1 MLDATAAPFL
11 QPIYD
16 FVAERS
22 VLAAENIGLLAAWV
36 VVPPLDN
43 GSVAINPLPMPLPT
57 AATAR
62 RTAALNPARDFELP
76 APVPHALSSPALAS
90 HDAPLDGH
98 LPQHLTLTLTL
109 SLTLTLTSIT

>member
-1 MLDATAAPFL
+1 MPTAAPLGAGRDML
-11 QPIYD
+11 QSRRLRCWP
-16 FVAERS
+16 V
-22 VLAAENIGLLAAWV
+22 LAAWV
-36 VVPPLDN
+36 AVPPLDN

-109 SLTLTLTSIT
+109 SLALTLTSIT